1 MTSTY
6 GRPGDRRS
14 PLRARLAPPSSP
26 RTQENPAPGGQLNP
40 WKRVT
45 SSSSPASTTCR
56 YVQPSPCMPLARS
69 APFGAHMLLTSQSSP
84 LDCPCPCA
92 QDFDWLRRLLSQEV
106 RMGAGGV
113 GVSARGAGSAA
124 SCDVGLFGR
133 RMRLSRGLRH
143 ASYARSRR
151 FRRLVLRAGSGSI

>member
-1 MTSTY
+1 
-6 GRPGDRRS
+6 
-14 PLRARLAPPSSP
+14 
-26 RTQENPAPGGQLNP
+26 
-40 WKRVT
+40 
-45 SSSSPASTTCR
+45 
-56 YVQPSPCMPLARS
+56 
-69 APFGAHMLLTSQSSP
+69 
-84 LDCPCPCA
+84 
-92 QDFDWLRRLLSQEV
+92 
-106 RMGAGGV
+106 MGAGGV